1 MEVTPIRVQ
10 TIALKKNQSVI
21 TSLVFTMKDLIHCRE
36 ADKPLPPFKL
46 VIIDNRG
53 CVVFRGEVSGNGT
66 LRRLSPFPK
75 LRPSHFPA
83 NAFLTDRSLRVRTF
97 QIEFDPTTAPTAQ
110 RFE

>member
-1 MEVTPIRVQ
+1 MRVQ
-10 TIALKKNQSVI
+10 TIPPKNDQAVI
-21 TSLVFTMKDLIHCRE
+21 SSLVFTMKDLIRSRE

-83 NAFLTDRSLRVRTF
+83 NAFLTDRSLRLRTF

-110 RFE
+110 RSE